1 MNVINYMVYL
11 QIPSCI
17 PKNLTPGPSGKPV
30 YFTGQPGKV
39 TGYGTVTPRPSPR
52 PTARPTQKPTLR
64 PGETYAPTPSGQTP
78 TQKTS
83 PPTPMPRPSKLI
95 LDVIYFSI
103 LRCLLY
109 KVY

>member
-1 MNVINYMVYL
+1 M
-11 QIPSCI
+11 
-17 PKNLTPGPSGKPV
+17 